1 MNYVLMEVVLG
12 YRDNHRGPW
21 QRMAQGNIT
30 RTLRC
35 HMTEWVSSH
44 GNSLAE
50 SRTKFWLPEP
60 KYCVSEHQAY
70 IFSSYPI
77 CFPIDSR

>member
-35 HMTEWVSSH
+35 HMTEWVSSRC
-44 GNSLAE
+44 NSLAE
-50 SRTKFWLPEP
+50 QNFACPSQNIVLVNLIFFQLSHMLP
-60 KYCVSEHQAY
+60 Y
-70 IFSSYPI
+70 
-77 CFPIDSR
+77 